1 MNLSLIVA
9 FDQNYVIGNNNSI
22 PWNFPKDLI
31 NFKKI
36 TTNNVCIMG
45 RNTWESLPDRY
56 KPLPN
61 RINIVISSKYYK
73 NNKLKDLGVL
83 VFENT
88 IDSIDFCKLHY
99 SDKEVFIIGGSKLY
113 EDSLNCKELNKMI
126 ITHIK
131 YEYLGDVFFP
141 KVEWKNWKVSKIL
154 DVNVDFDTIEYVKN
168 S

>member
-45 RNTWESLPDRY
+45 RNTWESLPDKY

-61 RINIVISSKYYK
+61 RINIVISSSYYK

-83 VFENT
+83 VFKNI
-88 IDSIDFCKLHY
+88 IDSINFCKLNY
-99 SDKEVFIIGGSKLY
+99 SDKEIFIIGGSKLY
-113 EDSLNCKELNKMI
+113 KDSLSFKELKKMI

-131 YEYLGDVFFP
+131 YEYPGNVFFP
-141 KVEWKNWKVSKIL
+141 KFQWKDWKVSKIL
-154 DVNVDFDTIEYVKN
+154 DINMDFDTIEYIKN
-168 S
+168 V